1 MKNICI
7 IDYGLGNLA
16 SIFNAIKQVEKNV
29 KVTNEAKEIENSTHL
44 VLPGVG
50 SFNAG
55 MEGLAKRNLI
65 KILSNEVLNKKKP
78 FLGIC
83 LGMQLLS
90 SASDESKGVE
100 GLSWIDGKVVKI
112 DSENKS
118 IKIPHMGW
126 NEVKIS
132 NNSKLYINVK
142 NDSSFYFVH
151 SFHFVPKDKTII
163 SGTCEHGTKLVA
175 SIEKDNIFATQ
186 FHPEK
191 SHDIGTE
198 LLINFLKI

>member
-7 IDYGLGNLA
+7 VDYGLGNLA
-16 SIFNAIKQVEKNV
+16 SIFNAIKQIEKNV
-29 KVTNEAKEIENSTHL
+29 KVSNDLKDIKNSSHL

-50 SFNAG
+50 SFYAG
-55 MEGLAKRNLI
+55 MEGLQKRNLI
-65 KILSNEVLNKKKP
+65 KILSDEVLDKKKP

-90 SASDESKGVE
+90 SSSDESKDVK
-100 GLSWIDGKVVKI
+100 GLNWIKGKVIKI
-112 DSENKS
+112 DNTDKS

-126 NEVKIS
+126 NDVKIS
-132 NNSKLYINVK
+132 NNPRLYMNID

-151 SFHFVPKDKTII
+151 SFHFVPEDETII
-163 SGTCEHGTKLVA
+163 SGICEHGTKLVA
-175 SIEKDNIFATQ
+175 SIEKDNILATQ